1 MAGVTPEEGAMTRDG
16 QLTEGPRFYALDA
29 VRGGALFLGVVLHAG
44 LAYMSPPAWVV
55 VDAAA
60 DAAVNPLFFTIHMFR
75 MSLFFVLAGFFA
87 RLLYRKRG
95 AAGFFLDRLKR
106 VAGPLVLFW
115 LPVLAAII
123 TVAILA
129 ALKANPALATQPPA
143 PPPALTAETFPL
155 THLWFLYMLLLLYA
169 VCVPLRGLLA
179 FIDSGGALRRAADG
193 VFGFVIR
200 WDLTPL
206 VFGLPLWLLIQ
217 VQPQWDHWLGIPTPD
232 KGFVPNALACAAYLS
247 AFVFGWCL
255 HRNAD
260 RLEMVRKKG
269 FLNLFSAVAL
279 TLLAQWL
286 GGHQA
291 ETDAVTGG
299 AWRALY
305 SAAYVLG
312 LWSWCLGLIGVALRF
327 LDRPSRFWRYVA
339 DSAYW
344 VYLVH
349 LPLVMLMQ
357 YALLDL
363 SAPYFVKLPLAVFG
377 TLFLSLLSYQLLVR
391 YSFIGAILDGRKRVS
406 RKRQPPATTATV

>member
-1 MAGVTPEEGAMTRDG
+1 MAGVTPEEGAMTNETQRVDG
-16 QLTEGPRFYALDA
+16 TRFYALDA

-44 LAYMSPPAWVV
+44 LAYMSPPAWIVN
-55 VDAAA
+55 DPSGH
-60 DAAVNPLFFTIHMFR
+60 AAVGSLFFTIHMFR
-75 MSLFFVLAGFFA
+75 MSLFFILAGFFA

-95 AAGFFLDRLKR
+95 AAGFVLDRVKR

-115 LPVLAAII
+115 FPVLAAII
-123 TVAILA
+123 TVLILA
-129 ALKANPALATQPPA
+129 ALKANPALANQPPA
-143 PPPALTAETFPL
+143 PPPPLTAETFPL

-193 VFGFVIR
+193 VFGLVIR

-232 KGFVPNALACAAYLS
+232 KGFIPNALASAAYLS
-247 AFVFGWCL
+247 TFVFGWCL
-255 HRNAD
+255 HRNAN

-279 TLLAQWL
+279 TLAAQWL

-305 SAAYVLG
+305 SATYVLG

-327 LDRPSRFWRYVA
+327 LDRPSRFWRYMA

-349 LPLVMLMQ
+349 LPLVLLMQ
-357 YALLDL
+357 YLLLDL
-363 SAPYFVKLPLAVFG
+363 SAPYFVKLPLAVLS

-391 YSFIGAILDGRKRVS
+391 YSFIGAILDGRKRVL
-406 RKRQPPATTATV
+406 RKRQTPATTATV